1 MLADVKPSRQY
12 PKTLPVEPRV
22 KGNLK
27 VGNANR
33 FMAEFE
39 RTKTY
44 DRLAASPLIAWYLFG
59 LVKQAPLTWLRIND
73 LALGTIQLVDFLQL
87 IALVGSFVMIFLLVY
102 VLLTRRVPERKARGG
117 LPRAVAI
124 GGSFLGNGFLYLNP
138 VELSLPAQIF
148 ADLLI
153 ITSTVGSL
161 LVLSR
166 LGASFSMMPEARKLV
181 TSGPYAIIRHPLY
194 LAEMV
199 GILGLVVQ
207 FQQPWALLL
216 GIGVFGLLYWRS
228 EFEEEVLEAA
238 YPEYVAYRTR
248 TPRFIP
254 FIF

>member
-1 MLADVKPSRQY
+1 LCV
-12 PKTLPVEPRV
+12 PKGPGEEENRTVENGS
-22 KGNLK
+22 K
-27 VGNANR
+27 

-39 RTKTY
+39 RTKAY
-44 DRLAASPLIAWYLFG
+44 DRLAAAPLIAWYLFG
-59 LVKQAPLTWLRIND
+59 LVKQAPLTWQRLND
-73 LALGTIQLVDFLQL
+73 LAQGTIQLVDFLQL
-87 IALVGSFVMIFLLVY
+87 IALIGSFVMIFLLVY
-102 VLLTRRVPERKARGG
+102 VLLTRRVPELKAKGG

-124 GGSFLGNGFLYLNP
+124 AGSFLGNGFLYLNP
-138 VELSLPAQIF
+138 VQLSLPAQIF

-181 TSGPYAIIRHPLY
+181 TSGPYALIRHPLY

-199 GILGLVVQ
+199 GVSGLVIQ

-216 GIGVFGLLYWRS
+216 GLGVFGLLYWRS
-228 EFEEEVLEAA
+228 EFEEGVLQAA